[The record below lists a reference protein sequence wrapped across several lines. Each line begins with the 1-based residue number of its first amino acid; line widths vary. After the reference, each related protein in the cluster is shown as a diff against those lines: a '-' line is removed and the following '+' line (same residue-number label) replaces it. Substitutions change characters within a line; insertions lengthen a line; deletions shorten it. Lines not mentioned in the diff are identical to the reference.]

1 MVFQRIRR
9 ILRRTERIHV
19 GLFDERLR
27 RMLSIGQRVQS
38 FRPNCLGIHFIQ
50 CLSDSEIAL
59 KLQMRPMEN
68 RISRRIGQRSGK
80 CHKTLFIAALTGNE
94 RFRFAVLPHQP
105 PLVMVVAQPNLGDIL
120 RGAVLP
126 NIFGTQVTMIID
138 NRHMLCVLMIQP
150 LGRLIFKQEM
160 FIHKCFH
167 RFFPSP
173 QFTLNQ
179 CSNRFR

>member
-9 ILRRTERIHV
+9 IFRRTERVHV

-27 RMLSIGQRVQS
+27 RMLSVRQRAQG
-38 FRPNCLGIHFIQ
+38 FRPNRFGVCLVQ
-50 CLSDSEIAL
+50 RLPDSEIAL

-68 RISRRIGQRSGK
+68 RISRRIGQRSSK
-80 CHKTLFIAALTGNE
+80 CHEALFIAALTGNE
-94 RFRFAVLPHQP
+94 RFRFAVLSHQP

-126 NIFGTQVTMIID
+126 NIFGAQVTMIID

-150 LGRLIFKQEM
+150 LGRLIFKQEV

-167 RFFPSP
+167 LFFPHRNS
-173 QFTLNQ
+173 
-179 CSNRFR
+179 R